1 MAQKIQKA
9 SNNVLRLL
17 NNIDNFLL
25 KCGNKIL

>member
-9 SNNVLRLL
+9 SNNVVKIL
-17 NNIDNFLL
+17 NILDDFLL